1 MPAIRKE
8 VTYLL
13 SAKEQ
18 DLLDKTLKSYRD
30 GQTITLEDIAR
41 RVGCTVAEAEQG
53 LMDGLAA
60 GLISPKYF
68 IHVEPDEH

>member
-1 MPAIRKE
+1 MPTIRKE

-18 DLLDKTLKSYRD
+18 DLLDKTLQAYRN
-30 GQTITLEDIAR
+30 GQTITLEEIAR
-41 RVGCTVAEAEQG
+41 RVGCTLAEAEQG

-60 GLISPKYF
+60 GLISPKHF

>member
-1 MPAIRKE
+1 MPTIRKE

-18 DLLDKTLKSYRD
+18 DLLDKTLRSYRD

-60 GLISPKYF
+60 GLISPKHF